1 MLDVDLNK
9 LFWFALTSA
18 FLYEYKD
25 SNVSNKGLYSQLSNA
40 LISDTTKIST
50 LKIIFI
56 RFLDKLSVFTFLIG
70 QVDYQEDDVLFTSY
84 GDDGMNIN
92 IFLIFPT
99 NNILKLLTHDI
110 ILWFICTLHSH
121 ASWSMW

>member
-1 MLDVDLNK
+1 M
-9 LFWFALTSA
+9 
-18 FLYEYKD
+18 
-25 SNVSNKGLYSQLSNA
+25 SNA

-110 ILWFICTLHSH
+110 IL
-121 ASWSMW
+121 

>member
-1 MLDVDLNK
+1 M
-9 LFWFALTSA
+9 
-18 FLYEYKD
+18 
-25 SNVSNKGLYSQLSNA
+25 SNA
-40 LISDTTKIST
+40 FILDTAKIST

-56 RFLDKLSVFTFLIG
+56 QLLDKLSVFTFLIG
-70 QVDYQEDDVLFTSY
+70 QVDYKEDDVLFTSY

-110 ILWFICTLHSH
+110 IL
-121 ASWSMW
+121 

>member
-1 MLDVDLNK
+1 M
-9 LFWFALTSA
+9 
-18 FLYEYKD
+18 
-25 SNVSNKGLYSQLSNA
+25 SNA
-40 LISDTTKIST
+40 FILDTTKISA
-50 LKIIFI
+50 LKTIFI

-70 QVDYQEDDVLFTSY
+70 QVDYKEDDVLFTSY

-110 ILWFICTLHSH
+110 IL
-121 ASWSMW
+121 

>member
-1 MLDVDLNK
+1 M
-9 LFWFALTSA
+9 
-18 FLYEYKD
+18 
-25 SNVSNKGLYSQLSNA
+25 SNA
-40 LISDTTKIST
+40 LIPDTTKIST

-110 ILWFICTLHSH
+110 IL
-121 ASWSMW
+121 